1 MKAIVTGGTGCVG
14 YHVVLKLL
22 EEGWEVIV
30 FHRETSN
37 VSMFDSRVT
46 LVKVNLYDLNSTLN
60 SVPSGVDAIFHLAAN
75 VAHHTDPN
83 QWKDNVLVTKNLTEA
98 AIQKKVTRFI
108 FTSTAAARFAR
119 DTSDPKKL
127 AREIPSGYARTKRLA
142 EIVVLDAAERGLDI
156 VILQPTIVLGEFDF
170 HRNYSQLFEKNILT
184 LIRASLPGRLEFADA
199 KKIAKAHVNAYHKG
213 ERNCFYVLGGEYLS
227 WFELQRVIAST
238 HGEKPPLFT
247 LPNWFLHVIAIM
259 HGIGYKL
266 FGAHPQMT
274 KDLIWLLGD
283 EDPVQQPESRKA
295 KIDLDYS
302 GADTDIKEVCF
313 RMHSWIQSQK

>member
-14 YHVVLKLL
+14 YHVVLELL

-37 VSMFDSRVT
+37 TSMFDSSVT
-46 LVKVNLYDLNSTLN
+46 LVKVNLYDLKSTID
-60 SVPSGVDAIFHLAAN
+60 SIPEGIDAVFHLAAN

-83 QWKDNVLVTKNLTEA
+83 QWKDNVLVTKNLIEA
-98 AIQKKVTRFI
+98 AIQKKVGRFI

-142 EIVVLDAAERGLDI
+142 EIVVLDAADRGLDI

-170 HRNYSQLFEKNILT
+170 HRNYSQLFEKNLLT

-199 KKIAKAHVNAYHKG
+199 KKIAQAHINAYHKG
-213 ERNCFYVLGGEYLS
+213 ESNCFYVLGGAYLS
-227 WFELQRVIAST
+227 WFELQQVIAST

-247 LPNWFLHVIAIM
+247 LPNWFLYCIAIM
-259 HGIGYKL
+259 HAIGYKL
-266 FGAHPQMT
+266 FGVHPQMT
-274 KDLIWLLGD
+274 TDLIWLLGD
-283 EDPVQQPESRKA
+283 EDPVQLSDSKKA
-295 KIDLDYS
+295 QLDLEYS
-302 GADTDIKEVCF
+302 NKDTDIREVCF
-313 RMHSWIQSQK
+313 RMYKWIQSQK